1 MELTSEHPYWT
12 LKNGLL
18 SVHPPLESDVR
29 CDIVILGAG
38 ITGSLVGEALTADG
52 HDVVMLDSRDVGHGS
67 TSASTAL
74 LQYEIDTHLIDL
86 ISMHGESHARLAYQ
100 ACYESIDLLEK
111 LVTASPGDDCGFVRK
126 DSVYVASRARDA
138 GVLRAEHQARRQ
150 AGIDVVY
157 WDEADVRNHLNIARP
172 AALHSTQ
179 AAEVDPYR
187 LTHRLLGTI
196 VSRGG
201 RIHDRTRAVRIDT
214 NRNGLI
220 VRTNR
225 GADVHAKRLIVA
237 TGYETENLFDTG
249 GLVNLKSSFALA
261 SEPLPGTSR
270 WWRGCLLWETA
281 RPYFYLR
288 TDSEGRAILGGEDI
302 PFRNPKLRDKLIAR
316 KTGRLEKRWQ
326 ELFPHAPMETAYSWA
341 GTFGETAD
349 GLAYIGRHRDHP
361 LCHFALGFGGNGI
374 TYSAVAAEILR
385 RQIRGLSHPWE
396 AVFRFDRH

>member
-18 SVHPPLESDVR
+18 SVHPPLESDVD

-52 HDVVMLDSRDVGHGS
+52 HEVVILDARDVGHGS

-86 ISMHGESHARLAYQ
+86 ITMHGESQARLAYQ
-100 ACYESIDLLEK
+100 ACYESIDLLER
-111 LVTASPGDDCGFVRK
+111 LIRSSPGDDCGFTRK
-126 DSVYVASRARDA
+126 ESVYVASRERDA
-138 GVLRAEHQARRQ
+138 PILEAEWEARRQ
-150 AGIDVVY
+150 AGIEVTL
-157 WDEADVRNHLNIARP
+157 WDEADVRTRFGFSRS

-187 LTHRLLGTI
+187 LTHRLLTTI
-196 VSRGG
+196 LSRGG
-201 RIHDRTRAVRIDT
+201 RIHDRTSAIRIDT
-214 NRNGLI
+214 NRDGLI

-225 GADVHAKRLIVA
+225 KANVHAKRLIVA
-237 TGYETENLFDTG
+237 TGYETEGLFNTG
-249 GLVNLKSSFALA
+249 RLVDLRSSFAIA
-261 SEPLPGTSR
+261 SEPLPEDSR
-270 WWRGCLLWETA
+270 WWRECLLWETA

-288 TDSEGRAILGGEDI
+288 SDAGGRAILGGEDI
-302 PFRNPKLRDKLIAR
+302 AFRNAKLRDKLIGR
-316 KTGRLEKRWQ
+316 KTARLEKHWQ
-326 ELFPHAPMETAYSWA
+326 ELFPEAPMETAYSWA
-341 GTFGETAD
+341 GTFGETRD
-349 GLAYIGRHRDHP
+349 GLAYIGRHRDYP

-385 RQIRGLSHPWE
+385 RQVRGLAHPWE
-396 AVFRFDRH
+396 TVFRFDRH